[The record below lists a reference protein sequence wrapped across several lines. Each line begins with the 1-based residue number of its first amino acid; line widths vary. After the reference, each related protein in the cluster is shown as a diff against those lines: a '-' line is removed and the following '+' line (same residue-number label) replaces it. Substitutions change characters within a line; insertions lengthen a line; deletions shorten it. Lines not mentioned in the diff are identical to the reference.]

1 MPQAADEEGVGQEAG
16 LKPPPAAAA
25 KDSAPR
31 CELEEYAAMVARQTV
46 DEGVGG
52 DAVHEGSRE
61 KDTVQ
66 AGCRIPADVGEVTL
80 SWVSEAPGVR
90 QPAVQH
96 EDAQLFEACGP
107 GAACSRVP
115 DTALG

>member
-1 MPQAADEEGVGQEAG
+1 
-16 LKPPPAAAA
+16 
-25 KDSAPR
+25 
-31 CELEEYAAMVARQTV
+31 MVARQTV

-96 EDAQLFEACGP
+96 EDAQLLEACGP